1 MRSLNSFI
9 ENGWASTYKSTN
21 QMWLSD
27 SLNWEK
33 TSTLLISDVNPISAL
48 LQSSFINQHVL
59 VDSFSKMSYLDTLL
73 ITNNT
78 TNNNQLLA
86 QMFFNDNM
94 LLLNTLN
101 LPLFSSLNSNYQDSI
116 SFITFLAPELSSSFM
131 DYFNDIYMNSTMKLN
146 PTAMF
151 DSFTNNV
158 NFYYSEGC
166 VSVALFFMFVW
177 FVIYFFITK
186 TSLKWSKSNNPHFL
200 RFHLYFYSMSRETRI
215 QFEAVSQT
223 IVFFLLY
230 WIMTVMAFDDDQE
243 EVIEFLDT
251 SFFYFFTVVVIYLC
265 YKYSIHYFA
274 FLEASVSEGRTVSFV
289 ASQFSKD
296 FLNTFSLML
305 RFYTL
310 LFRMNVYDTL
320 DDFFDSYY
328 IFVGDFD
335 DDEYLTELFLSIH
348 GNLLFTLD
356 NNDDRSFLF
365 EDENDFHWDLFYIYF
380 VVWGKLFWF
389 IFFIAEEASRL
400 GLAFYITYLIIFEVH
415 SVNSSYKEDNFMLRK
430 KC

>member
-9 ENGWASTYKSTN
+9 ENGWSSTYKSTN
-21 QMWLSD
+21 QNWLSD

-33 TSTLLISDVNPISAL
+33 TTTLVMSDVNPLSFL
-48 LQSSFINQHVL
+48 LQSSFVNQHVL
-59 VDSFSKMSYLDTLL
+59 LDSFSKMSYIDTML
-73 ITNNT
+73 INTN
-78 TNNNQLLA
+78 QSLYQA
-86 QMFFNDNM
+86 FYNDN
-94 LLLNTLN
+94 LLSINTLN
-101 LPLFSSLNSNYQDSI
+101 VPLFNSLNSEYQDSL
-116 SFITFLAPELSSSFM
+116 SSVSFLAPELSTSFY
-131 DYFNDIYMNSTMKLN
+131 DYLNDIYFNSSLKFL

-158 NFYYSEGC
+158 NFYYSEGS
-166 VSVALFFMFVW
+166 VSLALFFMFVW
-177 FVIYFFITK
+177 FVIYFFTIKAT
-186 TSLKWSKSNNPHFL
+186 LKWSKSNNPHFI
-200 RFHLYFYSMSRETRI
+200 RFYNYFYSMSKETRI
-215 QFEAVSQT
+215 QFEAMSQT
-223 IVFFLLY
+223 TVFFLLY
-230 WIMTVMAFDDDQE
+230 WIMTIMAFDDDQE
-243 EVIEFLDT
+243 EVIELLDT
-251 SFFYFFTVVVIYLC
+251 SFFYFFSIVVFYLC
-265 YKYSIHYFA
+265 YKYSVHYFA

-335 DDEYLTELFLSIH
+335 DDEYLSELFLSIH

-356 NNDDRSFLF
+356 NNDDRSFLY

-389 IFFIAEEASRL
+389 IFFIVEEASRL

-415 SVNSSYKEDNFMLRK
+415 SVNSSYREDDFFNK
-430 KC
+430 KSLN